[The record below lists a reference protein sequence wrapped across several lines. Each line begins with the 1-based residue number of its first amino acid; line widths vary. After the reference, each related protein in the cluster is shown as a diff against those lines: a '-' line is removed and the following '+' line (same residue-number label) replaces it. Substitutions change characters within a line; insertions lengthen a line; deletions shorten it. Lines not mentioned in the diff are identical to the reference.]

1 MLFYGVFFGYYAVR
15 DIWDDTVKE
24 TRDGSDAVA
33 CHKLIKCCSPRC
45 VGIQFLLVAFA
56 FQVIGVYL
64 AIVWLV
70 STVQ

>member
-33 CHKLIKCCSPRC
+33 CNKLISCCLPRC
-45 VGIQFLLVAFA
+45 VGIQFMLMAIL
-56 FQVIGVYL
+56 FQILGIYL

-70 STVQ
+70 TTLR